1 MSSHSRGRSFSASRN
16 SGCQI
21 YHIRTTTEER
31 TLSTKVR
38 SSHNEEQ
45 ITHTLA
51 AAEIVGSIEADVSF
65 LKDENLIEPKLP
77 DPDGNPTLQR
87 LFWEPEYEVALIV
100 EGRSIRFEARW
111 PITENLSLGQNQRVL
126 AMKVVGIAAA
136 FKPGTA

>member
-1 MSSHSRGRSFSASRN
+1 MN
-16 SGCQI
+16 
-21 YHIRTTTEER
+21 HIRTTTEER
-31 TLSTKVR
+31 ILSTKVR

-45 ITHTLA
+45 ITHILA

-65 LKDENLIEPKLP
+65 LKDENLIEPNIP
-77 DPDGNPTLQR
+77 DPDGDPTLQR

-111 PITENLSLGQNQRVL
+111 PITENLYLGQNQRVL